1 MKIDCDYILMD
12 IEGTTSSISF
22 VKDVLFP
29 YFLSNIDDINK
40 LSNIKEVKY
49 AFGQV
54 LRVVKR
60 EENRDITTSEEV
72 ILQLKK
78 WCEQDLKITPLKTLQ
93 GILWQKG
100 YQNGELLGHVY
111 DDVPFMLENWNLLGK
126 KMGVFSSG
134 SVNAQKLLF
143 SYSDKGD
150 ISSYFSH
157 YFDTNIGLK
166 IDFNTY
172 SRIANEIELP
182 VHRILFLS
190 DVKDELAAADRIGMK
205 TLQINR
211 DEYENVELWDYFVS
225 DFSKI
230 QLH

>member
-1 MKIDCDYILMD
+1 MD

-29 YFLSNIDDINK
+29 YFLLNIDDINK

-54 LRVVKR
+54 LRIVKR

-72 ILQLKK
+72 ILELKK
-78 WCEQDLKITPLKTLQ
+78 WCGQDLKITPLKTLQ

-111 DDVPFMLENWNLLGK
+111 DDVPVMLKNWNLLGK
-126 KMGVFSSG
+126 KMGIFSSG

-143 SYSDKGD
+143 SHSVKGNL
-150 ISSYFSH
+150 STYFSN
-157 YFDTNIGLK
+157 YFDTNIGSK
-166 IDFNTY
+166 RDSDTY
-172 SRIANEIELP
+172 SLITKQLTLP
-182 VHRILFLS
+182 SKRILFLS
-190 DVKDELAAADRIGMK
+190 DVIEELAAADKAGMK
-205 TLQINR
+205 TIQITRKGNLQS
-211 DEYENVELWDYFVS
+211 WPQSVS
-225 DFSKI
+225 DFSEI
-230 QLH
+230 ILT

>member
-29 YFLSNIDDINK
+29 YFLLNIDDINK

-54 LRVVKR
+54 LRIVKR

-78 WCEQDLKITPLKTLQ
+78 WCGQDLKITPLKTLQ

-111 DDVPFMLENWNLLGK
+111 DDVPVMLENWNLLGK
-126 KMGVFSSG
+126 KMGIFSSG

-143 SYSDKGD
+143 SHSVKGNL
-150 ISSYFSH
+150 STYFSN
-157 YFDTNIGLK
+157 YFDTNIGSK
-166 IDFNTY
+166 RDSDTY
-172 SRIANEIELP
+172 SLITKQLALP
-182 VHRILFLS
+182 SNRILFLS
-190 DVKDELAAADRIGMK
+190 DVIEELAAADMAGMK
-205 TLQINR
+205 TIQITREGNLQS
-211 DEYENVELWDYFVS
+211 WPQSVS
-225 DFSKI
+225 DFSEI
-230 QLH
+230 ILT

>member
-29 YFLSNIDDINK
+29 YFLLNIDDINK

-54 LRVVKR
+54 LRLVKQD
-60 EENRDITTSEEV
+60 ENRDITTSEEV
-72 ILQLKK
+72 IFQLKK
-78 WCEQDLKITPLKTLQ
+78 WCQQDLKITPLKTLQ

-111 DDVPFMLENWNLLGK
+111 DDVPVMLENWNFLGK
-126 KMGVFSSG
+126 KIGIFSSG

-143 SYSDKGD
+143 SHSVKGNL
-150 ISSYFSH
+150 STYFSN
-157 YFDTNIGLK
+157 YFDTNIGSK
-166 IDFNTY
+166 RDSDTY
-172 SRIANEIELP
+172 SLITKQLALP
-182 VHRILFLS
+182 SNRILFLS
-190 DVKDELAAADRIGMK
+190 DVIEELAAADMAGMK
-205 TLQINR
+205 TIQITREGNLQS
-211 DEYENVELWDYFVS
+211 WPQSVS
-225 DFSKI
+225 DFSEI
-230 QLH
+230 ILT

>member
-29 YFLSNIDDINK
+29 YFLLNIDDINK

-54 LRVVKR
+54 LRIVKR
-60 EENRDITTSEEV
+60 DENRDITTSEEV

-78 WCEQDLKITPLKTLQ
+78 WCGQDLKITPLKTLQ

-111 DDVPFMLENWNLLGK
+111 DDVPVMLENWNLLGK
-126 KMGVFSSG
+126 KMGIFSSG

-143 SYSDKGD
+143 SHSVKGNL
-150 ISSYFSH
+150 STYFSN
-157 YFDTNIGLK
+157 YFDTNIGSK
-166 IDFNTY
+166 RDSDTY
-172 SRIANEIELP
+172 SLITKQLALP
-182 VHRILFLS
+182 SNRILFLS
-190 DVKDELAAADRIGMK
+190 DVIEELAAADMAGMK
-205 TLQINR
+205 TIQITREGNLQS
-211 DEYENVELWDYFVS
+211 WPQSVS
-225 DFSKI
+225 DFSEI
-230 QLH
+230 ILT

>member
-1 MKIDCDYILMD
+1 MD

-54 LRVVKR
+54 LRIVKR
-60 EENRDITTSEEV
+60 DENRDITTSEEV

-78 WCEQDLKITPLKTLQ
+78 WCGQDLKITPLKTLQ

-111 DDVPFMLENWNLLGK
+111 DDVPEMLENWNLLGK
-126 KMGVFSSG
+126 KMGIFSSG

-143 SYSDKGD
+143 SHSVKGNL
-150 ISSYFSH
+150 STYFSN
-157 YFDTNIGLK
+157 YFDTNIGSK
-166 IDFNTY
+166 RDSDTY
-172 SRIANEIELP
+172 SLITKKLALP
-182 VHRILFLS
+182 QNRILFLS
-190 DVKDELAAADRIGMK
+190 DVIEELAAADMAGMK
-205 TLQINR
+205 TIQITREGNLQA
-211 DEYENVELWDYFVS
+211 WPQSVS
-225 DFSKI
+225 DFSEI
-230 QLH
+230 ILT

>member
-1 MKIDCDYILMD
+1 VKIDCDYILMD

-54 LRVVKR
+54 LRLVKQD
-60 EENRDITTSEEV
+60 ENRDITTSEEV
-72 ILQLKK
+72 IFQLKK
-78 WCEQDLKITPLKTLQ
+78 WCQQDLKITPLKTLQ

-111 DDVPFMLENWNLLGK
+111 DDVPVMLENWNFLGK
-126 KMGVFSSG
+126 KMGIFSSG

-143 SYSDKGD
+143 SHSVKGNL
-150 ISSYFSH
+150 STYFSN
-157 YFDTNIGLK
+157 YFDTNIGSK
-166 IDFNTY
+166 RDSDTY
-172 SRIANEIELP
+172 SLITKKLALP
-182 VHRILFLS
+182 QNRILFLS
-190 DVKDELAAADRIGMK
+190 DVIEELAAADKAGMK
-205 TLQINR
+205 TVQITREGNIQS
-211 DEYENVELWDYFVS
+211 WKQAVS
-225 DFSKI
+225 NFSEI
-230 QLH
+230 VIV

>member
-29 YFLSNIDDINK
+29 YFLLNIDDINK

-54 LRVVKR
+54 LRIVKR

-72 ILQLKK
+72 ILELKK
-78 WCEQDLKITPLKTLQ
+78 WCGQDLKITPLKTLQ

-111 DDVPFMLENWNLLGK
+111 DDVPEMLENWNFLGK
-126 KMGVFSSG
+126 KMGIFSSG

-143 SYSDKGD
+143 SHSVKGNL
-150 ISSYFSH
+150 STYFSN
-157 YFDTNIGLK
+157 YFDTNIGSK
-166 IDFNTY
+166 RDSDTY
-172 SRIANEIELP
+172 SLITKQLALP
-182 VHRILFLS
+182 SNRILFLS
-190 DVKDELAAADRIGMK
+190 DVIEELAAAYMAGMK
-205 TLQINR
+205 TIQITREGNLQS
-211 DEYENVELWDYFVS
+211 WPQSVS
-225 DFSKI
+225 DFSEI
-230 QLH
+230 ILT

>member
-29 YFLSNIDDINK
+29 YFLLNIDDINK

-54 LRVVKR
+54 LRIVKR
-60 EENRDITTSEEV
+60 DENRDITTSEEV

-111 DDVPFMLENWNLLGK
+111 DDVPVMLENWNLLGK
-126 KMGVFSSG
+126 KMGIFSSG

-143 SYSDKGD
+143 SHSVKGNL
-150 ISSYFSH
+150 STYFSN
-157 YFDTNIGLK
+157 YFDTNIGSK
-166 IDFNTY
+166 RDSDTY
-172 SRIANEIELP
+172 SLITKQLALP
-182 VHRILFLS
+182 SNRILFLS
-190 DVKDELAAADRIGMK
+190 DVIEELAAADMAGMK
-205 TLQINR
+205 TIQITREGNLQS
-211 DEYENVELWDYFVS
+211 WPQSVS
-225 DFSKI
+225 DFSEI
-230 QLH
+230 ILT

>member
-54 LRVVKR
+54 LRIVKR

-78 WCEQDLKITPLKTLQ
+78 WCGQDLKITPLKTLQ

-111 DDVPFMLENWNLLGK
+111 DDVPVMLENWNLLGK

-134 SVNAQKLLF
+134 SIKAQKLLF
-143 SYSDKGD
+143 SHSVKGNL
-150 ISSYFSH
+150 STYFSN
-157 YFDTNIGLK
+157 YFDTNIGSK
-166 IDFNTY
+166 RDSDTY
-172 SRIANEIELP
+172 SLITKQLALP
-182 VHRILFLS
+182 SNRILFLS
-190 DVKDELAAADRIGMK
+190 DVIEELAAADMAGMK
-205 TLQINR
+205 TIQITREGNLQS
-211 DEYENVELWDYFVS
+211 WPQSVS
-225 DFSKI
+225 DFSEI
-230 QLH
+230 ILT

>member
-54 LRVVKR
+54 LRIVKR

-72 ILQLKK
+72 ILELKK
-78 WCEQDLKITPLKTLQ
+78 WCGQDLKITPLKTLQ

-111 DDVPFMLENWNLLGK
+111 DDVPVMLENWNLLGK
-126 KMGVFSSG
+126 KMGIFSSG

-143 SYSDKGD
+143 SHSVKGNL
-150 ISSYFSH
+150 STYFSN
-157 YFDTNIGLK
+157 YFDTIIGSK
-166 IDFNTY
+166 RDSDTY
-172 SRIANEIELP
+172 SLITKQLALP
-182 VHRILFLS
+182 SNRILFLS
-190 DVKDELAAADRIGMK
+190 DVIEELAAADMAGMK
-205 TLQINR
+205 TIQITREGNLQA
-211 DEYENVELWDYFVS
+211 WPQSVS
-225 DFSKI
+225 DFSEI
-230 QLH
+230 ILT

>member
-54 LRVVKR
+54 LRLVKQD
-60 EENRDITTSEEV
+60 ENRDITTSEEV

-111 DDVPFMLENWNLLGK
+111 DDVPVMLENWNLLGK

-134 SVNAQKLLF
+134 SIKAQKLLF
-143 SYSDKGD
+143 SHSVKGNL
-150 ISSYFSH
+150 STYFSH
-157 YFDTNIGLK
+157 YFDTQTGSK
-166 IDFNTY
+166 RESDTY
-172 SRIANEIELP
+172 SLISKELTLP
-182 VHRILFLS
+182 SKRILFLS
-190 DVKDELAAADRIGMK
+190 DVIEELAAADMAGMK
-205 TLQINR
+205 TIQITREGNLQS
-211 DEYENVELWDYFVS
+211 WPQSVS
-225 DFSKI
+225 DFSEI
-230 QLH
+230 ILT

>member
-1 MKIDCDYILMD
+1 MD

-54 LRVVKR
+54 LRLVKQD
-60 EENRDITTSEEV
+60 ENRDITTSEEV
-72 ILQLKK
+72 IFQLKK
-78 WCEQDLKITPLKTLQ
+78 WCQQDLKITPLKTLQ

-111 DDVPFMLENWNLLGK
+111 DDVPVMLENWNFLGK
-126 KMGVFSSG
+126 KMGIFSSG

-143 SYSDKGD
+143 SHSVKGNL
-150 ISSYFSH
+150 STYFSN
-157 YFDTNIGLK
+157 YFDTNIGSK
-166 IDFNTY
+166 RDSDTY
-172 SRIANEIELP
+172 SLITKKLALP
-182 VHRILFLS
+182 QNRILFLS
-190 DVKDELAAADRIGMK
+190 DVIEELAAADMAGMK
-205 TLQINR
+205 TIQITREGNLQS
-211 DEYENVELWDYFVS
+211 WQQSVS
-225 DFSKI
+225 DFSEI
-230 QLH
+230 ILT

>member
-29 YFLSNIDDINK
+29 YFLLNIDDINK

-54 LRVVKR
+54 LRIVKR
-60 EENRDITTSEEV
+60 DENRDITTSEEV

-78 WCEQDLKITPLKTLQ
+78 WCGQDLKITPLKTLQ

-111 DDVPFMLENWNLLGK
+111 DDVPEMLENWNFLGK
-126 KMGVFSSG
+126 KMGIFSSG

-143 SYSDKGD
+143 SHSVKGNL
-150 ISSYFSH
+150 STYFSN
-157 YFDTNIGLK
+157 YFDTNIGSK
-166 IDFNTY
+166 RDSDTY
-172 SRIANEIELP
+172 SLITKQLALP
-182 VHRILFLS
+182 SNRILFLS
-190 DVKDELAAADRIGMK
+190 DVIEELAAADMAGMK
-205 TLQINR
+205 TIQITREGNLQS
-211 DEYENVELWDYFVS
+211 WPQSVS
-225 DFSKI
+225 DFSEI
-230 QLH
+230 ILT

>member
-29 YFLSNIDDINK
+29 YFLLNIDDINK

-49 AFGQV
+49 AFGEV
-54 LRVVKR
+54 LRIVKR

-72 ILQLKK
+72 ILELKK
-78 WCEQDLKITPLKTLQ
+78 WSVQDLKITPLKTLQ

-111 DDVPFMLENWNLLGK
+111 DDVPVMLENWNFLGK
-126 KMGVFSSG
+126 KMGIFSSG

-143 SYSDKGD
+143 SHSVKGNL
-150 ISSYFSH
+150 STYFSN
-157 YFDTNIGLK
+157 YFDTNIGSK
-166 IDFNTY
+166 RDSDTY
-172 SRIANEIELP
+172 SLITKILALP
-182 VHRILFLS
+182 SNRILFLS
-190 DVKDELAAADRIGMK
+190 DVIEELAAAEKVGMK
-205 TLQINR
+205 TIQIKREGNME
-211 DEYENVELWDYFVS
+211 DWKQSVA
-225 DFSKI
+225 DFSEI
-230 QLH
+230 VLI

>member
-54 LRVVKR
+54 LRLVKQD
-60 EENRDITTSEEV
+60 ENRDITTSEEV

-111 DDVPFMLENWNLLGK
+111 DDVPVMLENWNFLGK
-126 KMGVFSSG
+126 KMGIFSSG

-143 SYSDKGD
+143 SHSVKGNL
-150 ISSYFSH
+150 STYFSN
-157 YFDTNIGLK
+157 YFDTNIGSK
-166 IDFNTY
+166 RDSDTY
-172 SRIANEIELP
+172 SLITKQLALP
-182 VHRILFLS
+182 SNRILFLS
-190 DVKDELAAADRIGMK
+190 DVIEELAAADMAGMK
-205 TLQINR
+205 TIQITREGNLQSWPQSASN
-211 DEYENVELWDYFVS
+211 
-225 DFSKI
+225 FSEI
-230 QLH
+230 VIV

>member
-54 LRVVKR
+54 LRLVKQD
-60 EENRDITTSEEV
+60 ENRDITTSEEV

-78 WCEQDLKITPLKTLQ
+78 WCQQDLKITPLKTLQ

-111 DDVPFMLENWNLLGK
+111 DDVPVMLENWNFLGK
-126 KMGVFSSG
+126 KMGIFSSG

-143 SYSDKGD
+143 SHSVKGNL
-150 ISSYFSH
+150 STYFSN
-157 YFDTNIGLK
+157 YFDTNIGSK
-166 IDFNTY
+166 RDSDTY
-172 SRIANEIELP
+172 SLITKKLALP
-182 VHRILFLS
+182 QNRILFLS
-190 DVKDELAAADRIGMK
+190 DVIEELAAADKAGMK
-205 TLQINR
+205 TVQITREGNIQS
-211 DEYENVELWDYFVS
+211 WKQAVS
-225 DFSKI
+225 NFSEI
-230 QLH
+230 VIV

>member
-54 LRVVKR
+54 LRLVKQD
-60 EENRDITTSEEV
+60 ENRDITTSEEV

-111 DDVPFMLENWNLLGK
+111 DDVPVMLENWNFLGK
-126 KMGVFSSG
+126 KMGIFSSG

-143 SYSDKGD
+143 SHSVKGNL
-150 ISSYFSH
+150 STYFSN
-157 YFDTNIGLK
+157 YFDTNIGSK
-166 IDFNTY
+166 RDSDTY
-172 SRIANEIELP
+172 SLITKQLALP
-182 VHRILFLS
+182 SNRILFLS
-190 DVKDELAAADRIGMK
+190 DVIEELAAADMAGMK
-205 TLQINR
+205 TIQITREGNLQA
-211 DEYENVELWDYFVS
+211 WPQSVS
-225 DFSKI
+225 DFSEI
-230 QLH
+230 ILT

>member
-29 YFLSNIDDINK
+29 YFLLNIDNINK

-54 LRVVKR
+54 LRIVKR

-72 ILQLKK
+72 IFQLKK

-111 DDVPFMLENWNLLGK
+111 DDVPVMLENWNLLGK
-126 KMGVFSSG
+126 KMGIFSSG

-143 SYSDKGD
+143 SHSVKGNL
-150 ISSYFSH
+150 STYFSN
-157 YFDTNIGLK
+157 YFDTNIGSK
-166 IDFNTY
+166 RDSDTY
-172 SRIANEIELP
+172 SLITKQLALP
-182 VHRILFLS
+182 SNRILFLS
-190 DVKDELAAADRIGMK
+190 DVIEELAAADMAGMK
-205 TLQINR
+205 TIQITREGNLQS
-211 DEYENVELWDYFVS
+211 WPQSVS
-225 DFSKI
+225 DFSEI
-230 QLH
+230 ILT

>member
-29 YFLSNIDDINK
+29 YFLLNIDDINK

-54 LRVVKR
+54 LRLVKQ

-111 DDVPFMLENWNLLGK
+111 DDVPVMLENWNFLGK
-126 KMGVFSSG
+126 KMGIFSSG

-143 SYSDKGD
+143 SHSVKGNL
-150 ISSYFSH
+150 STYFSN
-157 YFDTNIGLK
+157 YFDTNIGSK
-166 IDFNTY
+166 RDSDTY
-172 SRIANEIELP
+172 SLITKQLALP
-182 VHRILFLS
+182 SNRILFLS
-190 DVKDELAAADRIGMK
+190 DVIEELAAADMAGMK
-205 TLQINR
+205 TIQITREGNLQS
-211 DEYENVELWDYFVS
+211 WPQSVS
-225 DFSKI
+225 DFSEI
-230 QLH
+230 ILT

>member
-1 MKIDCDYILMD
+1 MD

-54 LRVVKR
+54 LRLVKR
-60 EENRDITTSEEV
+60 DENRDITTSEEV

-78 WCEQDLKITPLKTLQ
+78 WCGQDLKITPLKTLQ

-111 DDVPFMLENWNLLGK
+111 DDVPEMLENWNLLGK
-126 KMGVFSSG
+126 KMGIFSSG

-143 SYSDKGD
+143 SHSVKGNL
-150 ISSYFSH
+150 STYFSN
-157 YFDTNIGLK
+157 YFDTNIGSK
-166 IDFNTY
+166 RDSDTY
-172 SRIANEIELP
+172 SLITKQLALP
-182 VHRILFLS
+182 SNRILFLS
-190 DVKDELAAADRIGMK
+190 DVIEELAAADMAGMK
-205 TLQINR
+205 TIQITREGNLQS
-211 DEYENVELWDYFVS
+211 WPQSVS
-225 DFSKI
+225 DFSEI
-230 QLH
+230 ILT

>member
-1 MKIDCDYILMD
+1 MD

-29 YFLSNIDDINK
+29 YFLLNIDDINK

-54 LRVVKR
+54 LRLVKQD
-60 EENRDITTSEEV
+60 ENRDITTSEEV

-111 DDVPFMLENWNLLGK
+111 DDVPVMLENWNFLGK
-126 KMGVFSSG
+126 KMGIFSSG

-143 SYSDKGD
+143 SHSVKGNL
-150 ISSYFSH
+150 STYFSN
-157 YFDTNIGLK
+157 YFDTNIGSK
-166 IDFNTY
+166 RDSDTY
-172 SRIANEIELP
+172 SLITKQLALP
-182 VHRILFLS
+182 SNRILFLS
-190 DVKDELAAADRIGMK
+190 DVIEELAAADMAGMK
-205 TLQINR
+205 TIQITREGNLQS
-211 DEYENVELWDYFVS
+211 WPQSVS
-225 DFSKI
+225 DFSEI
-230 QLH
+230 ILT

>member
-54 LRVVKR
+54 LRIVKR
-60 EENRDITTSEEV
+60 DENRDITTSEEV

-78 WCEQDLKITPLKTLQ
+78 WCGQDLKITPLKTLQ

-111 DDVPFMLENWNLLGK
+111 DDVPVMLENWNFLGK
-126 KMGVFSSG
+126 KMGIFSSG

-143 SYSDKGD
+143 SHSVKGNL
-150 ISSYFSH
+150 STYFSN
-157 YFDTNIGLK
+157 YFDTNSGSK
-166 IDFNTY
+166 RDSDTY
-172 SRIANEIELP
+172 SLITKELALP
-182 VHRILFLS
+182 SNRILFLS
-190 DVKDELAAADRIGMK
+190 DVIEELAAADMAGMK
-205 TLQINR
+205 TIQITREGNLQA
-211 DEYENVELWDYFVS
+211 WPQSVS
-225 DFSKI
+225 DFSEI
-230 QLH
+230 ILT

>member
-29 YFLSNIDDINK
+29 YFLLNIDDINK

-54 LRVVKR
+54 LRIVKR

-72 ILQLKK
+72 ILELKK
-78 WCEQDLKITPLKTLQ
+78 WCGQDLKITPLKTLQ

-111 DDVPFMLENWNLLGK
+111 DDVPVMLENWNLLGK
-126 KMGVFSSG
+126 KMGIFSSG

-143 SYSDKGD
+143 SHSVKGNL
-150 ISSYFSH
+150 STYFSN
-157 YFDTNIGLK
+157 YFDTIIGSK
-166 IDFNTY
+166 RDSDTY
-172 SRIANEIELP
+172 SLITKQLALP
-182 VHRILFLS
+182 SNRILFLS
-190 DVKDELAAADRIGMK
+190 DVIEELAAADMAGMK
-205 TLQINR
+205 TIQITREGNLQA
-211 DEYENVELWDYFVS
+211 WPQSVS
-225 DFSKI
+225 DFSEI
-230 QLH
+230 ILT

>member
-29 YFLSNIDDINK
+29 YFLLNIDDINK

-54 LRVVKR
+54 LRLVKQD
-60 EENRDITTSEEV
+60 ENRDITTSEEV
-72 ILQLKK
+72 IVQLKK
-78 WCEQDLKITPLKTLQ
+78 WCQQDLKITPLKTLQ

-111 DDVPFMLENWNLLGK
+111 DDVPVMLENWNFLGK
-126 KMGVFSSG
+126 KMGIFSSG

-143 SYSDKGD
+143 SHSVKGNL
-150 ISSYFSH
+150 STYFSN
-157 YFDTNIGLK
+157 YFDTNIGSK
-166 IDFNTY
+166 RDSDTY
-172 SRIANEIELP
+172 SLITKQLALP
-182 VHRILFLS
+182 SNRILFLS
-190 DVKDELAAADRIGMK
+190 DVIEELAAADMAGMK
-205 TLQINR
+205 TIQITREGNLQS
-211 DEYENVELWDYFVS
+211 WPQSVS
-225 DFSKI
+225 DFSEI
-230 QLH
+230 ILT

>member
-1 MKIDCDYILMD
+1 MD

-54 LRVVKR
+54 LRIVKR

-72 ILQLKK
+72 ILELKK
-78 WCEQDLKITPLKTLQ
+78 WCGQDLKITPLKTLQ

-111 DDVPFMLENWNLLGK
+111 DDVPEMLENWNFLGK
-126 KMGVFSSG
+126 KMGIFSSG

-143 SYSDKGD
+143 SHSVKGNL
-150 ISSYFSH
+150 STYFSN
-157 YFDTNIGLK
+157 YFDTNIGSK
-166 IDFNTY
+166 RDSDTY
-172 SRIANEIELP
+172 SLITKQLALP
-182 VHRILFLS
+182 SNRILFLS
-190 DVKDELAAADRIGMK
+190 DVIEELAAADMAGMK
-205 TLQINR
+205 TIQITREGNLQA
-211 DEYENVELWDYFVS
+211 WPQSVS
-225 DFSKI
+225 DFSEI
-230 QLH
+230 ILT

>member
-54 LRVVKR
+54 LRIVKR
-60 EENRDITTSEEV
+60 DENRDITTSEEV

-78 WCEQDLKITPLKTLQ
+78 WCGQDLKITPLKTLQ

-111 DDVPFMLENWNLLGK
+111 DDVPVMLENWNFLGK
-126 KMGVFSSG
+126 KTGIFSSG

-143 SYSDKGD
+143 SHSVKGNL
-150 ISSYFSH
+150 STYFSN
-157 YFDTNIGLK
+157 YFDTNIGSK
-166 IDFNTY
+166 RDSDTY
-172 SRIANEIELP
+172 SLITKKLALP
-182 VHRILFLS
+182 SNRILFLS
-190 DVKDELAAADRIGMK
+190 DVIEELAAADIAGMK
-205 TLQINR
+205 TIQITREGNIQA
-211 DEYENVELWDYFVS
+211 WPQSVS
-225 DFSKI
+225 DFSEI
-230 QLH
+230 ILR

>member
-22 VKDVLFP
+22 VKDILFP
-29 YFLSNIDDINK
+29 YFLSNIDEINK
-40 LSNIKEVKY
+40 LANIKEVKY

-54 LRVVKR
+54 LRIVKK
-60 EENRDITTSEEV
+60 EENKDITTSEEV
-72 ILQLKK
+72 IKQLKK

-111 DDVPFMLENWNLLGK
+111 DDVPISLDKWKENGK

-143 SYSDKGD
+143 RHSVKGNL
-150 ISSYFSH
+150 SH
-157 YFDTNIGLK
+157 FFKHHFDTIIGPK
-166 IDFNTY
+166 KVAETY
-172 SRIANEIELP
+172 VLIAKEIALSAD
-182 VHRILFLS
+182 RILFLS
-190 DVKDELAAADRIGMK
+190 DVLEELEAADKAGMK
-205 TLQINR
+205 TIQIRR
-211 DEYENVELWDYFVS
+211 DDNMQVWKQS
-225 DFSKI
+225 AADFSEI
-230 QLH
+230 ILL

>member
-54 LRVVKR
+54 LRLVKQD
-60 EENRDITTSEEV
+60 ENRDITTSEEV

-78 WCEQDLKITPLKTLQ
+78 WCEQDLKIIPLKTLQ
-93 GILWQKG
+93 CILWQKG

-111 DDVPFMLENWNLLGK
+111 DDVPEMLENWNLL
-126 KMGVFSSG
+126 
-134 SVNAQKLLF
+134 
-143 SYSDKGD
+143 
-150 ISSYFSH
+150 
-157 YFDTNIGLK
+157 TE
-166 IDFNTY
+166 T
-172 SRIANEIELP
+172 
-182 VHRILFLS
+182 
-190 DVKDELAAADRIGMK
+190 
-205 TLQINR
+205 
-211 DEYENVELWDYFVS
+211 
-225 DFSKI
+225 
-230 QLH
+230 

>member
-1 MKIDCDYILMD
+1 MKIDCDYILTD

-29 YFLSNIDDINK
+29 YFLSNIDEINK
-40 LSNIKEVKY
+40 LANIKEVKY

-54 LRVVKR
+54 LRIVKK

-72 ILQLKK
+72 IKQLKK
-78 WCEQDLKITPLKTLQ
+78 WCAQDLKITPLKTLQ

-111 DDVPFMLENWNLLGK
+111 DDVPISLDNWKKNGK

-143 SYSDKGD
+143 RYSVKGNL
-150 ISSYFSH
+150 SH
-157 YFDTNIGLK
+157 FFTHHFDTNIGTK
-166 IDFNTY
+166 RAAETY
-172 SRIANEIELP
+172 VLIAKEIALSAD
-182 VHRILFLS
+182 RILFLS
-190 DVKDELAAADRIGMK
+190 DVIEELEAAEKAGMK
-205 TLQINR
+205 TIQIRREGNMQ
-211 DEYENVELWDYFVS
+211 DWKQSVA
-225 DFSKI
+225 DFSEI
-230 QLH
+230 VLI

>member
-29 YFLSNIDDINK
+29 YFLLNIDDINK

-54 LRVVKR
+54 LRLVKQD
-60 EENRDITTSEEV
+60 ENRDITTSEEV

-111 DDVPFMLENWNLLGK
+111 DDVPVMLENWNFLGK
-126 KMGVFSSG
+126 KMGIFSSG

-143 SYSDKGD
+143 SHSVKGNL
-150 ISSYFSH
+150 STYFSN
-157 YFDTNIGLK
+157 YFDTNIGSK
-166 IDFNTY
+166 RDSDTY
-172 SRIANEIELP
+172 SLITKQLALP
-182 VHRILFLS
+182 SNRILFLS
-190 DVKDELAAADRIGMK
+190 DVIEELAAADMAGMK
-205 TLQINR
+205 TIQITREGNLQA
-211 DEYENVELWDYFVS
+211 WPQSVS
-225 DFSKI
+225 DFSEI
-230 QLH
+230 ILT

>member
-22 VKDVLFP
+22 VKDILFP
-29 YFLSNIDDINK
+29 YFLSNIDEINK
-40 LSNIKEVKY
+40 LANIKEVKY

-54 LRVVKR
+54 LRIVKK
-60 EENRDITTSEEV
+60 EENKDITTSEEV
-72 ILQLKK
+72 IKQLKK

-111 DDVPFMLENWNLLGK
+111 DDVPISLDNWKEIGK

-143 SYSDKGD
+143 SHSVKGNL
-150 ISSYFSH
+150 SH
-157 YFDTNIGLK
+157 FFNHHFDTIIGPK
-166 IDFNTY
+166 RVAETY
-172 SRIANEIELP
+172 ILIAKEIALSAD
-182 VHRILFLS
+182 RILFLS
-190 DVKDELAAADRIGMK
+190 DVLEELEAADKAGMK
-205 TLQINR
+205 TIQIRR
-211 DEYENVELWDYFVS
+211 DDNMQVWKQS
-225 DFSKI
+225 AADFSEI
-230 QLH
+230 VLI

>member
-29 YFLSNIDDINK
+29 YFLLNIDDINK

-54 LRVVKR
+54 LRIVKR
-60 EENRDITTSEEV
+60 DENRDITTTEEV

-78 WCEQDLKITPLKTLQ
+78 WCGQDLKITPLKTLQ

-111 DDVPFMLENWNLLGK
+111 DDIPVMLENWNLLGK
-126 KMGVFSSG
+126 KMGIFSSG

-143 SYSDKGD
+143 SHSVKGNL
-150 ISSYFSH
+150 STYFSN
-157 YFDTNIGLK
+157 YFDTNIGSK
-166 IDFNTY
+166 RDSDTY
-172 SRIANEIELP
+172 SSISKKLALP
-182 VHRILFLS
+182 SNRILFLS
-190 DVKDELAAADRIGMK
+190 DVIEELAAADMAGMK
-205 TLQINR
+205 TIQITREGNLQAWPQS
-211 DEYENVELWDYFVS
+211 VSYFS
-225 DFSKI
+225 EI
-230 QLH
+230 ILT

>member
-22 VKDVLFP
+22 VKDILFP
-29 YFLSNIDDINK
+29 YFLSNIDEINK
-40 LSNIKEVKY
+40 LANIKEVKY

-54 LRVVKR
+54 LRIVKK
-60 EENRDITTSEEV
+60 EENKDITTSEEV
-72 ILQLKK
+72 IKQLKK

-111 DDVPFMLENWNLLGK
+111 DDVPISLDNWKENGK

-143 SYSDKGD
+143 RHSVKGNL
-150 ISSYFSH
+150 SH
-157 YFDTNIGLK
+157 FFTHHFDTIIGPK
-166 IDFNTY
+166 RVAETY
-172 SRIANEIELP
+172 VLIAKEIALSAD
-182 VHRILFLS
+182 RILFLS
-190 DVKDELAAADRIGMK
+190 DVLEELEAADKAGMK
-205 TLQINR
+205 TIQIRREDNMQ
-211 DEYENVELWDYFVS
+211 VWKQSAS
-225 DFSKI
+225 DFSEI
-230 QLH
+230 VLI